1 MGVCQECGSCQYPRH
16 GLFLAFGAFWVGGM
30 NIYKDDGFTLVEIL
44 IAITIFCFAVLGLAI
59 GTVSV
64 IRTNQTSHLRA
75 SAVNLAQA
83 RLEELRAMTSAA
95 FSSLS
100 CPSSTPCSDNA
111 TASGVTFTRQWRI
124 TTNSPVAGVNRIDVT
139 VNWMDYASQTLT
151 FTASVPQ

>member
-1 MGVCQECGSCQYPRH
+1 MGVCQECRSCQYPRYR
-16 GLFLAFGAFWVGGM
+16 LFLVFGAFWVGEM
-30 NIYKDDGFTLVEIL
+30 NINKDDGFTLVEIL

-95 FSSLS
+95 FSGLS

>member
-1 MGVCQECGSCQYPRH
+1 MGVRQDCRSCQYPRH
-16 GLFLAFGAFWVGGM
+16 CMFLVFWRLWVGGM
-30 NIYKDDGFTLVEIL
+30 NTNKDDGFTLVEIL

-95 FSSLS
+95 FSGLS

-111 TASGVTFTRQWRI
+111 TASGVTFTRRWWI

-139 VNWMDYASQTLT
+139 VNWSDYANQTLT